1 MTLSNEIK
9 TAAPSFDEESG
20 RSSFHP
26 LAYTASHSERGCN
39 CRQDADG
46 YLQHHLPCV
55 FLHSLSNLKG

>member
-1 MTLSNEIK
+1 MTLSDEIK

-20 RSSFHP
+20 LLHFQL
-26 LAYTASHSERGCN
+26 LAYTASDSKRGCD